1 MSRTRKRALM
11 GFVAGA
17 LQGFQTALAQQ
28 AAQQREERLQ
38 AIRAQERAEDR
49 QFTIE
54 QFERQQ
60 EALSAREAREAE
72 RRAAERA
79 EDRAF
84 QTETRAA
91 DREFQA
97 EQARLQRAAQ
107 ERIAGMRPEPREQ
120 PVSVIEYDENGNP
133 RTRFVYPS
141 KVIAE
146 SGGYVGGLPA
156 SAAAAMQNA
165 ETNRLKAEQGGTG
178 ANAAPFYLRGTGNNQ
193 GQNGAVTPHFVFDP
207 KRGLLPSQR

>member
-79 EDRAF
+79 
-84 QTETRAA
+84 A

-146 SGGYVGGLPA
+146 SEGYVGGLPA